1 MKNILLA
8 VTGGIAAYKA
18 IDLTSKLTQN
28 GYVVR
33 VMLTENA
40 QQFVTPLAFQAI
52 SRNHVYTD
60 TFDEKDVSE
69 IQHITIADW
78 ADAVIVAPATANTI
92 SKLANGL
99 ADNMVTSTLLATT
112 APVFIAPAMNVH
124 MLEHPSIVANMAK
137 LREYGYKFIAPGEG
151 YLACGYV
158 AKGRMEEPITILTI
172 IDDYFKENLN
182 LQTFSLQ
189 GKKVLITAGPTI
201 EKVDAVRYFTNRSSG
216 KMGYALAEA
225 ARDLGAE
232 VILVSGETQL
242 TQPKGVEYVQIT
254 SAEDMFQ
261 AVKQYKDNMDMII
274 KAAAVADYTPVET
287 SDKKMKK
294 QDGDLELV
302 FKRTTDILK
311 YLAEHKQN
319 QYLVGFAAE
328 TDNVEKYAMGKLK
341 KKNADVIISNH
352 VANQEIGFKSS
363 DNEVE
368 MFFANGDRVP
378 FKKESK
384 QKIAFKIL
392 NEIASRW
399 NS

>member
-18 IDLTSKLTQN
+18 IDLTSKLTQS
-28 GYVVR
+28 GYQVR
-33 VMLTENA
+33 VMLTEHA
-40 QQFVTPLAFQAI
+40 KQFVTPLAFQAI
-52 SRNHVYTD
+52 SRNHVYID

-69 IQHITIADW
+69 IQHITLADW

-124 MLEHPSIVANMAK
+124 MLEHPSTVENMSR
-137 LREYGYKFIAPGEG
+137 LRNYGYKFIAPGEG

-158 AKGRMEEPITILTI
+158 ARGRMEEPITILTI
-172 IDDYFKENLN
+172 IDDYFKEQAQP
-182 LQTFSLQ
+182 QTFALK
-189 GKKVLITAGPTI
+189 GKNVLVTAGPTV

-225 ARDLGAE
+225 ARDLGAN
-232 VILVSGETQL
+232 VTLVSGETNL
-242 TQPKGVEYVQIT
+242 TQPVGVEFVQVT

-261 AVKQYKDNMDMII
+261 AVKSRMNDMDMII

-287 SDKKMKK
+287 SEHKMKK
-294 QDGDLELV
+294 KDGDLQLT

-311 YLAEHKQN
+311 YLGEHKDK

-328 TDNVEKYAMGKLK
+328 TDNVEEYAMGKLK
-341 KKNADVIISNH
+341 KKNADVIVANH
-352 VANQEIGFKSS
+352 VANEAIGFRSS
-363 DNEVE
+363 DNEVD
-368 MFFANGDRVP
+368 MYFANGDKVP
-378 FKKESK
+378 IAKASK
-384 QKIAFKIL
+384 QKVAIKIL
-392 NEIASRW
+392 NEITSRW
-399 NS
+399 EY

>member
-18 IDLTSKLTQN
+18 IDLTSKLTQS
-28 GYVVR
+28 GYQVR
-33 VMLTENA
+33 VMLTEHA
-40 QQFVTPLAFQAI
+40 KQFVTPLAFQAI
-52 SRNHVYTD
+52 SRNHVYID

-69 IQHITIADW
+69 IQHITLADW

-124 MLEHPSIVANMAK
+124 MLEHPSTVENMSR
-137 LREYGYKFIAPGEG
+137 LRNYGYKFIAPGEG

-158 AKGRMEEPITILTI
+158 ARGRMEEPITILTI
-172 IDDYFKENLN
+172 IDDYFKEQAQP
-182 LQTFSLQ
+182 QTFALK
-189 GKKVLITAGPTI
+189 GKNVLVTAGPTV

-225 ARDLGAE
+225 ARDLGAN
-232 VILVSGETQL
+232 VTLVSGETNL
-242 TQPKGVEYVQIT
+242 TQPVGVEFVQVT

-261 AVKQYKDNMDMII
+261 AVKSRMNDMDMII

-287 SDKKMKK
+287 SEHKMKK
-294 QDGDLELV
+294 KDGDLQLT

-311 YLAEHKQN
+311 YLGEHKDK

-328 TDNVEKYAMGKLK
+328 TDNVEEYAMDKLK
-341 KKNADVIISNH
+341 KKNADVIVANH
-352 VANQEIGFKSS
+352 VANEAIGFRSS
-363 DNEVE
+363 DNEVD
-368 MFFANGDRVP
+368 MYFANGDKVP
-378 FKKESK
+378 IAKASK
-384 QKIAFKIL
+384 QQVAIKIL
-392 NEIASRW
+392 NEITSRW
-399 NS
+399 ED

>member
-78 ADAVIVAPATANTI
+78 ADDVIVAPATANTI

-242 TQPKGVEYVQIT
+242 SQPKGVEYVQIT

-311 YLAEHKQN
+311 YLGEHKQN

-378 FKKESK
+378 LKKESK

>member
-311 YLAEHKQN
+311 YLGEHKQN

-352 VANQEIGFKSS
+352 IANQEIGFKSS

>member
-28 GYVVR
+28 GYCVR
-33 VMLTENA
+33 VMLTEHA
-40 QQFVTPLAFQAI
+40 KQFVTPLAFQAI

-69 IQHITIADW
+69 IQHITLADW
-78 ADAVIVAPATANTI
+78 ADAVIIAPATANTI

-124 MLEHPSIVANMAK
+124 MLEHPATVENMSR
-137 LREYGYKFIAPGEG
+137 LRSYGYKFIAPGEG

-172 IDDYFKENLN
+172 IDDYLKEQKNP
-182 LQTFSLQ
+182 QTFALQ
-189 GKKVLITAGPTI
+189 GKNVLVTAGPTV

-225 ARDLGAE
+225 ARDLGAN
-232 VILVSGETQL
+232 VILISGETNL
-242 TQPKGVEYVQIT
+242 TQPTGLEFIQVS
-254 SAEDMFQ
+254 SAEEMFQ
-261 AVKQYKDNMDMII
+261 AVKARMHDMDMII
-274 KAAAVADYTPVET
+274 KAAAVADYTPVEK
-287 SDKKMKK
+287 SDNKMKK
-294 QDGDLELV
+294 KDGDLELN

-311 YLAEHKQN
+311 YLGEHKEQ

-328 TDNVEKYAMGKLK
+328 TDNVEAYAMGKLK
-341 KKNADVIISNH
+341 KKNADVIVANH
-352 VANQEIGFKSS
+352 VANQEIGFRSA

-378 FKKESK
+378 LAKESK

-392 NEIASRW
+392 NEITSRW
-399 NS
+399 ED

>member
-18 IDLTSKLTQN
+18 IDLTSKLTQS
-28 GYVVR
+28 GYQVR
-33 VMLTENA
+33 VMLTEHA
-40 QQFVTPLAFQAI
+40 KQFVTPLAFQAI
-52 SRNHVYTD
+52 SRNHVYID

-69 IQHITIADW
+69 IQHITLADW

-124 MLEHPSIVANMAK
+124 MLEHPSTVENMSR
-137 LREYGYKFIAPGEG
+137 LRNYGYKFIAPGEG

-158 AKGRMEEPITILTI
+158 ARGRMEEPITILTI
-172 IDDYFKENLN
+172 IDDYFKEQAQP
-182 LQTFSLQ
+182 QTFALK
-189 GKKVLITAGPTI
+189 GKNVLVTAGPTV

-225 ARDLGAE
+225 ARDLGAN
-232 VILVSGETQL
+232 VTLVSGETNL
-242 TQPKGVEYVQIT
+242 TQPVGVEFVQVT

-261 AVKQYKDNMDMII
+261 AVKSRMNDMDMII

-287 SDKKMKK
+287 SEHKMKK
-294 QDGDLELV
+294 KDGDLQLT

-311 YLAEHKQN
+311 YLVEHKDK

-328 TDNVEKYAMGKLK
+328 TDNVEEYAMGKLK
-341 KKNADVIISNH
+341 KKNADVIVANH
-352 VANQEIGFKSS
+352 VANEAIGFRSS
-363 DNEVE
+363 DNEVD
-368 MFFANGDRVP
+368 MYFANGDKVP
-378 FKKESK
+378 IAKASK
-384 QKIAFKIL
+384 QKVAIKIL
-392 NEIASRW
+392 NEITSRW
-399 NS
+399 ED

>member
-18 IDLTSKLTQN
+18 IDLTSKLTQS
-28 GYVVR
+28 GYQVR
-33 VMLTENA
+33 VMLTEHA
-40 QQFVTPLAFQAI
+40 KQFVTPLAFQAI
-52 SRNHVYTD
+52 SRNHVYID

-69 IQHITIADW
+69 IQHITLADW

-124 MLEHPSIVANMAK
+124 MLEHPSTVENMSR
-137 LREYGYKFIAPGEG
+137 LRNYGYKFIAPGEG

-158 AKGRMEEPITILTI
+158 ARGRMEEPITILTI
-172 IDDYFKENLN
+172 IDDYFKEQAQP
-182 LQTFSLQ
+182 QTFALK
-189 GKKVLITAGPTI
+189 GKNVLVTAGPTV

-225 ARDLGAE
+225 ARDLGAN
-232 VILVSGETQL
+232 VTLVSGETNL
-242 TQPKGVEYVQIT
+242 TQPVGVEFVQVT

-261 AVKQYKDNMDMII
+261 AVKSRMNDMDMII

-287 SDKKMKK
+287 SEHKMKK
-294 QDGDLELV
+294 KDGDLQLT

-311 YLAEHKQN
+311 YLGEHKDK

-328 TDNVEKYAMGKLK
+328 TDNVEEYAMGKLK
-341 KKNADVIISNH
+341 KKNADVIVANH
-352 VANQEIGFKSS
+352 VANEAIGFRSS
-363 DNEVE
+363 DNEVG
-368 MFFANGDRVP
+368 MYFANGDKVP
-378 FKKESK
+378 IAKASK
-384 QKIAFKIL
+384 QKVAIKIL
-392 NEIASRW
+392 NEITSRW
-399 NS
+399 ED

>member
-28 GYVVR
+28 GYCVR
-33 VMLTENA
+33 VMLTEHA
-40 QQFVTPLAFQAI
+40 KQFVTPLAFQAI

-69 IQHITIADW
+69 IQHITLADW
-78 ADAVIVAPATANTI
+78 ADAVIIAPATANTI

-124 MLEHPSIVANMAK
+124 MLEHPATVENMSR
-137 LREYGYKFIAPGEG
+137 LRSYGYKFIAPGEG

-172 IDDYFKENLN
+172 IDDYLKEQKNP
-182 LQTFSLQ
+182 QTFALQ
-189 GKKVLITAGPTI
+189 GKNVLVTAGPTV

-225 ARDLGAE
+225 ARDLGAN
-232 VILVSGETQL
+232 VILVSGETNL
-242 TQPKGVEYVQIT
+242 TQPTGLEFIQVS
-254 SAEDMFQ
+254 SAEEMFQ
-261 AVKQYKDNMDMII
+261 AVKARMHDMDMII
-274 KAAAVADYTPVET
+274 KAAAVADYTPVEK
-287 SDKKMKK
+287 SDNKMKK
-294 QDGDLELV
+294 KDGDLELN

-311 YLAEHKQN
+311 YLGEHKEQ

-328 TDNVEKYAMGKLK
+328 TDNVEAYAMGKLK
-341 KKNADVIISNH
+341 KKNADVIVANH
-352 VANQEIGFKSS
+352 VANQEIGFRSA

-378 FKKESK
+378 LAKESK

-392 NEIASRW
+392 NEITSRW
-399 NS
+399 ED

>member
-242 TQPKGVEYVQIT
+242 SQPKGVEYVQIT

-311 YLAEHKQN
+311 YLGEHKQN

-392 NEIASRW
+392 NEITSRW

>member
-287 SDKKMKK
+287 TDKKMKK

-311 YLAEHKQN
+311 YLGEHKQN

>member
-28 GYVVR
+28 GYCVR
-33 VMLTENA
+33 VMLTEHA

-69 IQHITIADW
+69 IQHITLADW
-78 ADAVIVAPATANTI
+78 ADAVIIAPATANTI

-124 MLEHPSIVANMAK
+124 MLEHPSTVENMSR
-137 LREYGYKFIAPGEG
+137 LRSYGYKFIAPGEG

-172 IDDYFKENLN
+172 IDDYFKEQKNP
-182 LQTFSLQ
+182 QTFALQ
-189 GKKVLITAGPTI
+189 GENVLVTAGPTV

-225 ARDLGAE
+225 ARDLGAN
-232 VILVSGETQL
+232 VILVSGETNL
-242 TQPKGVEYVQIT
+242 TQPTGLEFIQVS
-254 SAEDMFQ
+254 SAEEMFQ
-261 AVKQYKDNMDMII
+261 AVKARMHDMDMII
-274 KAAAVADYTPVET
+274 KAAAVADYTPVEK
-287 SDKKMKK
+287 SDNKMKK
-294 QDGDLELV
+294 KDGDLELT

-311 YLAEHKQN
+311 YLGEHKEQ

-328 TDNVEKYAMGKLK
+328 TDNVEAYAMGKLK
-341 KKNADVIISNH
+341 KKNADVIVANH
-352 VANQEIGFKSS
+352 VAN
-363 DNEVE
+363 
-368 MFFANGDRVP
+368 
-378 FKKESK
+378 KKLDLDQQTMK
-384 QKIAFKIL
+384 
-392 NEIASRW
+392 
-399 NS
+399 

>member
-99 ADNMVTSTLLATT
+99 AYNMVTSTLLATT

-311 YLAEHKQN
+311 YLGEHKQN

-378 FKKESK
+378 LKKESK

>member
-18 IDLTSKLTQN
+18 IDLTSKLTQS
-28 GYVVR
+28 GYQVR
-33 VMLTENA
+33 VMLTEHA
-40 QQFVTPLAFQAI
+40 KQFVTPLAFQAI
-52 SRNHVYTD
+52 SRNHVYID

-69 IQHITIADW
+69 IQHITLADW

-124 MLEHPSIVANMAK
+124 MLEHPSTVENMSR
-137 LREYGYKFIAPGEG
+137 LRNYGYKFIAPGEG

-158 AKGRMEEPITILTI
+158 ARGRMEEPITILTI
-172 IDDYFKENLN
+172 IDDYFKEQAQP
-182 LQTFSLQ
+182 QTFALK
-189 GKKVLITAGPTI
+189 GKNVLVTAGPTV

-225 ARDLGAE
+225 ARDLGAN
-232 VILVSGETQL
+232 VTLVSGETNL
-242 TQPKGVEYVQIT
+242 TQPVGVEFVQVT

-261 AVKQYKDNMDMII
+261 AVKSRMNDMDMII

-287 SDKKMKK
+287 SEHKMKK
-294 QDGDLELV
+294 KDGDLQLT

-311 YLAEHKQN
+311 YLGEHKDK

-328 TDNVEKYAMGKLK
+328 TDNVEEYAMGKLK
-341 KKNADVIISNH
+341 KKNADVIVANH
-352 VANQEIGFKSS
+352 VANEAIGFISS
-363 DNEVE
+363 DNEVD
-368 MFFANGDRVP
+368 MYFANGDKVP
-378 FKKESK
+378 IAKASK
-384 QKIAFKIL
+384 QKVAIKIL
-392 NEIASRW
+392 NEITSRW
-399 NS
+399 ED

>member
-18 IDLTSKLTQN
+18 IDLTSKLTQS
-28 GYVVR
+28 GYQVR
-33 VMLTENA
+33 VMLTEHA
-40 QQFVTPLAFQAI
+40 KQFVTPLAFQAI

-69 IQHITIADW
+69 IQHITLADW

-124 MLEHPSIVANMAK
+124 MLEHPSTVENMSR
-137 LREYGYKFIAPGEG
+137 LRNYGYKFIAPGEG

-158 AKGRMEEPITILTI
+158 ARGRMEEPITILTI
-172 IDDYFKENLN
+172 IDDYFKEQAQP
-182 LQTFSLQ
+182 QTFALK
-189 GKKVLITAGPTI
+189 GKKVLVTAGPTV

-225 ARDLGAE
+225 ARDLGAN
-232 VILVSGETQL
+232 VTLVSGETNL
-242 TQPKGVEYVQIT
+242 TQPVGVEFVQVT

-261 AVKQYKDNMDMII
+261 AVKSRMNDMDMII
-274 KAAAVADYTPVET
+274 KAAAVADYTPVKT
-287 SDKKMKK
+287 SEHKMKK
-294 QDGDLELV
+294 KDGDLQLT

-311 YLAEHKQN
+311 YLGEHKDK

-328 TDNVEKYAMGKLK
+328 TDNVEEYAMGKLK
-341 KKNADVIISNH
+341 KKNADVIVANH
-352 VANQEIGFKSS
+352 VANEAIGFRSS
-363 DNEVE
+363 DNEVD
-368 MFFANGDRVP
+368 MYFANGDKVP
-378 FKKESK
+378 IAKASK
-384 QKIAFKIL
+384 QQVAIKIL
-392 NEIASRW
+392 NEITSRW
-399 NS
+399 ED

>member
-124 MLEHPSIVANMAK
+124 MLEHPSILANMAK

-242 TQPKGVEYVQIT
+242 SQPKGVEYVQIT

-311 YLAEHKQN
+311 YLGEHKQN